1 MPNIAAPKISIRG
14 SRNSLNEPGDAN
26 QAPLRRFSALKPHP
40 PRRAL
45 AESIAGWGSSAVC
58 VTAFRNRRRPLEIG
72 APAARVVIVL
82 ALAARSRLDMIGL
95 GEPTMQ
101 PRESAPLWVG
111 LTFVLMIVGTVMYV
125 TGYFM
130 VEDLL
135 TFFK

>member
-1 MPNIAAPKISIRG
+1 VPNIAAPWLTQFLERT
-14 SRNSLNEPGDAN
+14 RDAN
-26 QAPLRRFSALKPHP
+26 RAPLRRFSALKPHP

-45 AESIAGWGSSAVC
+45 AGWGFSAVC
-58 VTAFRNRRRPLEIG
+58 VTAFRNKRRPLEIG
-72 APAARVVIVL
+72 APVARVVIVL
-82 ALAARSRLDMIGL
+82 ALAARSRLDVIGL

-111 LTFVLMIVGTVMYV
+111 LTFVLMIVATVMCV

>member
-1 MPNIAAPKISIRG
+1 
-14 SRNSLNEPGDAN
+14 
-26 QAPLRRFSALKPHP
+26 
-40 PRRAL
+40 
-45 AESIAGWGSSAVC
+45 
-58 VTAFRNRRRPLEIG
+58 
-72 APAARVVIVL
+72 VVIVL
-82 ALAARSRLDMIGL
+82 ALAARSRLDVIGL

-111 LTFVLMIVGTVMYV
+111 LTFVLMIVATVMYV